1 MTPNSLAVCNRN
13 HKLQISTTPTKA
25 NQLIHRC
32 LTKTKSID
40 RGSRSRKPGR
50 QTVRCCLELI
60 QKTEEGR
67 GKMMNQDRVY

>member
-50 QTVRCCLELI
+50 QADSKMLFRVD
-60 QKTEEGR
+60 TE
-67 GKMMNQDRVY
+67 N